1 MDVEGTSDIFIK
13 SYIDHK
19 KKFQTDTHYRC
30 MNGNASFNYRILFDI
45 KAPRKD
51 TVLVLRAYD
60 RDLFTSNDYI
70 CEWTIDLKEAF
81 DFVCLSQQTVHVTD
95 KYYES
100 CPEKDPLRDKKFE
113 FLKDGSNTF
122 WVSTESKDGKTC
134 RIRLDLKLMTQEQ
147 ALEVPV
153 GEARNEPNLD
163 PMLPPPIGR
172 MILTMNPLK
181 MLVSFF
187 NFNLLQSQLVSQ
199 EFLLKIYLALLCGIC
214 CALGIM
220 MLPMMASNFLST
232 FIVWMFTGN

>member
-1 MDVEGTSDIFIK
+1 M
-13 SYIDHK
+13 
-19 KKFQTDTHYRC
+19 
-30 MNGNASFNYRILFDI
+30 
-45 KAPRKD
+45 
-51 TVLVLRAYD
+51 
-60 RDLFTSNDYI
+60 
-70 CEWTIDLKEAF
+70 
-81 DFVCLSQQTVHVTD
+81 
-95 KYYES
+95 
-100 CPEKDPLRDKKFE
+100 RDKKFE

-187 NFNLLQSQLVSQ
+187 NFNLL
-199 EFLLKIYLALLCGIC
+199 
-214 CALGIM
+214 
-220 MLPMMASNFLST
+220 
-232 FIVWMFTGN
+232 